1 VDTSKLSF
9 GEMVAGVSGA
19 LLIIFMFILDW
30 WGYDVGSGGVEVSA
44 GASAFQWLSFLDIV
58 LFLIGAIAVGLAVAR
73 ATGNMPND
81 LPQPPGLIVTAA
93 GALAVLIILFRI
105 LVPGDGPAGDLGGL
119 SDLDATRKIGAFL
132 GLIAAGG
139 ITFGGW
145 TAMNERAS
153 GQAPPAS
160 GQAPPTSGQA
170 PPTSGQ
176 APPA

>member
-1 VDTSKLSF
+1 MDTSKLSF

-30 WGYDVGSGGVEVSA
+30 WGYDVSA
-44 GASAFQWLSFLDIV
+44 GGFSASASASAFQWLSFLDIV
-58 LFLIGAIAVGLAVAR
+58 LFLIGAIAVGAAVAR
-73 ATGNMPND
+73 ATGNMPSD
-81 LPQPPGLIVTAA
+81 LPQPPGLIVAGA

-105 LVPGDGPAGDLGGL
+105 LIPGDGPAGDLGGL
-119 SDLDATRKIGAFL
+119 ANLDATRKIGAFF

-139 ITFGGW
+139 IAFGGW

-153 GQAPPAS
+153 GQAPLAG
-160 GQAPPTSGQA
+160 GQAPP
-170 PPTSGQ
+170 PPP

>member
-1 VDTSKLSF
+1 VGVDTSKLSF

-30 WGYDVGSGGVEVSA
+30 WGYDVGDEGFSGSA

-58 LFLIGAIAVGLAVAR
+58 LFLIGLIAVGVAVAR
-73 ATGNMPND
+73 ATGSMPD
-81 LPQPPGLIVTAA
+81 LPQPPGLIVAGA

-105 LVPGDGPAGDLGGL
+105 LIPGDGPAGELGGL
-119 SDLDATRKIGAFL
+119 VELDATRKIGAFL

-139 ITFGGW
+139 IAFGGW

-153 GQAPPAS
+153 GQAPPA
-160 GQAPPTSGQA
+160 
-170 PPTSGQ
+170 
-176 APPA
+176 